1 MPESDLNTRDWLI
14 PLKKHGFYQ
23 RDKGL
28 EWPGFV
34 TKVTPTLAL
43 EVEELS

>member
-1 MPESDLNTRDWLI
+1 MPVKRQVVVFWLI
-14 PLKKHGFYQ
+14 PLKKHGFYR

-28 EWPGFV
+28 EWRGFV
-34 TKVTPTLAL
+34 IKITAKLAL